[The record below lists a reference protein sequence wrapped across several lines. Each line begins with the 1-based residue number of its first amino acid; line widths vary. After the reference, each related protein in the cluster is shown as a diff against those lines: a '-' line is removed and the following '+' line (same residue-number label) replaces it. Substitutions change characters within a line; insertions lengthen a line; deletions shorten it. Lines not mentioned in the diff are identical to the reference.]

1 MLLNAARLPARTDID
16 GNLLRLKEQ
25 DRALWSQAVIGC
37 GMAHLARSAEGES
50 LSAFHLQAGIAA
62 CHCTA
67 PEYAATDWPR
77 ILALYDRLVE
87 IDDSPVVALNRAV
100 AVANV
105 HGPRAGID
113 AVQGIC
119 NRRELD
125 AYYLLFS
132 VLGDFEAQLGN
143 AGTAAGYFRRAVALT
158 NVRSEQA
165 FLSRRLQECE
175 ARTTSAEARR

>member
-1 MLLNAARLPARTDID
+1 
-16 GNLLRLKEQ
+16 
-25 DRALWSQAVIGC
+25 
-37 GMAHLARSAEGES
+37 
-50 LSAFHLQAGIAA
+50 
-62 CHCTA
+62 
-67 PEYAATDWPR
+67 
-77 ILALYDRLVE
+77 VE

-143 AGTAAGYFRRAVALT
+143 AGTAAGHFRRAVALT